1 MQPQGSS
8 LCLSLAQLI
17 FIASTQGL
25 ADLSS
30 PARRLPGSGRCQKMH
45 ESRQRP
51 VATWRGGHGGRPA
64 QLAPTRPTKDRPQR
78 GGGFERASASQRPR
92 ATWPRRAA
100 HPPCRCSAGA
110 TDLRPQPCRGRQ
122 RCCWLCSGD
131 VSVRNGAL
139 QPNQR
144 LAADQSPRARTA
156 LARSC
161 PVGPPGPRG
170 LSPDA
175 GAECGSI
182 PQRPALRAGAAR
194 CRLCRVRRPPSL
206 LAGRVGVAAGVV
218 SCRVYLWGPCGK
230 CRARVPCRS
239 ASPPSASSTEEPP
252 VEAPIGG
259 RPGEMGR
266 CQPVTWED
274 VRRLPETPG
283 DSSPRAPGRASV
295 RRWSWGVSE
304 GSCTLS

>member
-1 MQPQGSS
+1 MARWAWRQ
-8 LCLSLAQLI
+8 
-17 FIASTQGL
+17 ASAVGTHPPHKGQTAEGAGALRGL
-25 ADLSS
+25 LPPNVPGPRGPGGP
-30 PARRLPGSGRCQKMH
+30 PAR
-45 ESRQRP
+45 
-51 VATWRGGHGGRPA
+51 PA
-64 QLAPTRPTKDRPQR
+64 
-78 GGGFERASASQRPR
+78 
-92 ATWPRRAA
+92 AA
-100 HPPCRCSAGA
+100 LRGA
-110 TDLRPQPCRGRQ
+110 TDLRPQPQPCRGRQ

-131 VSVRNGAL
+131 DSLRNGAL

-182 PQRPALRAGAAR
+182 PHRPALRAGAAR

-239 ASPPSASSTEEPP
+239 ASPPSASSTE
-252 VEAPIGG
+252 APSSAGD
-259 RPGEMGR
+259 PGR
-266 CQPVTWED
+266 CAD
-274 VRRLPETPG
+274 VSR
-283 DSSPRAPGRASV
+283 
-295 RRWSWGVSE
+295 
-304 GSCTLS
+304 

>member
-1 MQPQGSS
+1 MVGVRKCMSHGKGQWRHGEVGMAAGQRSWHPPAPQRTDRRGAGA
-8 LCLSLAQLI
+8 LR
-17 FIASTQGL
+17 GL
-25 ADLSS
+25 LPPNVPGPRGPGGP
-30 PARRLPGSGRCQKMH
+30 PAR
-45 ESRQRP
+45 
-51 VATWRGGHGGRPA
+51 PA
-64 QLAPTRPTKDRPQR
+64 
-78 GGGFERASASQRPR
+78 
-92 ATWPRRAA
+92 AA
-100 HPPCRCSAGA
+100 LRGA

-194 CRLCRVRRPPSL
+194 CRLCSPPPTF
-206 LAGRVGVAAGVV
+206 LAGREGGSCCGCGFLPRLPVGSLWEVQSPRPVSIGLPTQRVFHGGAAGG
-218 SCRVYLWGPCGK
+218 SPHRRATWGD
-230 CRARVPCRS
+230 VQMS
-239 ASPPSASSTEEPP
+239 A
-252 VEAPIGG
+252 GDL
-259 RPGEMGR
+259 GR
-266 CQPVTWED
+266 CATSSGN
-274 VRRLPETPG
+274 TG

>member
-1 MQPQGSS
+1 MARWAWRQ
-8 LCLSLAQLI
+8 
-17 FIASTQGL
+17 ASAVGTHPPHKGQTAEGAGPLRGL
-25 ADLSS
+25 LPPNVPGPRGPGGP
-30 PARRLPGSGRCQKMH
+30 PARPAAALP
-45 ESRQRP
+45 
-51 VATWRGGHGGRPA
+51 
-64 QLAPTRPTKDRPQR
+64 
-78 GGGFERASASQRPR
+78 
-92 ATWPRRAA
+92 
-100 HPPCRCSAGA
+100 GA
-110 TDLRPQPCRGRQ
+110 TDHRPQPCRVRQ

-131 VSVRNGAL
+131 VSVRNRAL

-182 PQRPALRAGAAR
+182 PHRPALRAGAAR
-194 CRLCRVRRPPSL
+194 VPSVPSAAHLRCWPGGWELPRVWFPAASTCGVPVGSAEPASRVDRPPHPARLPRRRHHRQATRGDVQMS
-206 LAGRVGVAAGVV
+206 AGD
-218 SCRVYLWGPCGK
+218 L
-230 CRARVPCRS
+230 
-239 ASPPSASSTEEPP
+239 
-252 VEAPIGG
+252 
-259 RPGEMGR
+259 GR
-266 CQPVTWED
+266 C

>member
-1 MQPQGSS
+1 MVGVRKRMSHGKGRWQHGEVGMAAGQRGWHPPAPQR
-8 LCLSLAQLI
+8 
-17 FIASTQGL
+17 T
-25 ADLSS
+25 
-30 PARRLPGSGRCQKMH
+30 
-45 ESRQRP
+45 
-51 VATWRGGHGGRPA
+51 
-64 QLAPTRPTKDRPQR
+64 DRR
-78 GGGFERASASQRPR
+78 GGGAFERASASQRPG
-92 ATWPRRAA
+92 PRGPGGPPARPAA
-100 HPPCRCSAGA
+100 ALRGA
-110 TDLRPQPCRGRQ
+110 TDHRPQPCRGRQ

-194 CRLCRVRRPPSL
+194 CRLCRSPCSWPGGWEL
-206 LAGRVGVAAGVV
+206 PRVWFPR
-218 SCRVYLWGPCGK
+218 CVYLWGPCGK
-230 CRARVPCRS
+230 CRARVPSRS
-239 ASPPSASSTEEPP
+239 ASPPSASSTEEP
-252 VEAPIGG
+252 GG
-259 RPGEMGR
+259 SPHWRATWGDVQMSAGDLGR
-266 CQPVTWED
+266 CARSSGNTRDPS
-274 VRRLPETPG
+274 PG
-283 DSSPRAPGRASV
+283 APGRASV

>member
-1 MQPQGSS
+1 MARWAWRQ
-8 LCLSLAQLI
+8 
-17 FIASTQGL
+17 ASAVGTHPPHKGQTAEGAGALRGL
-25 ADLSS
+25 
-30 PARRLPGSGRCQKMH
+30 LPPNVPG
-45 ESRQRP
+45 P
-51 VATWRGGHGGRPA
+51 RGPGGP
-64 QLAPTRPTKDRPQR
+64 PTRP
-78 GGGFERASASQRPR
+78 
-92 ATWPRRAA
+92 AA
-100 HPPCRCSAGA
+100 ALPGA
-110 TDLRPQPCRGRQ
+110 TDHRPQPCRGRQ

-194 CRLCRVRRPPSL
+194 VPSVPCPPPTFV
-206 LAGRVGVAAGVV
+206 AGREGG
-218 SCRVYLWGPCGK
+218 SCRGCGFLPRLPVGSLWEVQSPRPVSIGLPTQ
-230 CRARVPCRS
+230 RVFHGG
-239 ASPPSASSTEEPP
+239 AI
-252 VEAPIGG
+252 IGR
-259 RPGEMGR
+259 RPGEMCR

-283 DSSPRAPGRASV
+283 DPSSRAPGRASV

>member
-1 MQPQGSS
+1 MTEKGGERPEILRGSFLQVGFHKKKKEKKIFFPNENTCS
-8 LCLSLAQLI
+8 LREA
-17 FIASTQGL
+17 ASASAL
-25 ADLSS
+25 PSS
-30 PARRLPGSGRCQKMH
+30 FSSQAHRALRTSAHQ
-45 ESRQRP
+45 
-51 VATWRGGHGGRPA
+51 HGGCLAVVGVRKCMSHGKGRWRHGEVGMAAGQRSWHPPA
-64 QLAPTRPTKDRPQR
+64 PQRTDRR
-78 GGGFERASASQRPR
+78 GGGAFERASASQCPR

-100 HPPCRCSAGA
+100 RPPCSCSAGA
-110 TDLRPQPCRGRQ
+110 TDHRPQPCRGRQ

-218 SCRVYLWGPCGK
+218 SCRVYLWGPCGT

-239 ASPPSASSTEEPP
+239 ASPPSASSTE
-252 VEAPIGG
+252 APSSAGD
-259 RPGEMGR
+259 PGR
-266 CQPVTWED
+266 CAD
-274 VRRLPETPG
+274 VSR
-283 DSSPRAPGRASV
+283 
-295 RRWSWGVSE
+295 
-304 GSCTLS
+304 

>member
-1 MQPQGSS
+1 MVGVRKRMSHGKGRWRHGEVAMAAGQRSWHPPAPQRTD
-8 LCLSLAQLI
+8 C
-17 FIASTQGL
+17 
-25 ADLSS
+25 
-30 PARRLPGSGRCQKMH
+30 
-45 ESRQRP
+45 
-51 VATWRGGHGGRPA
+51 
-64 QLAPTRPTKDRPQR
+64 R
-78 GGGFERASASQRPR
+78 GGGAFERASASQRPR

-100 HPPCRCSAGA
+100 HPPCSCSAGA
-110 TDLRPQPCRGRQ
+110 TDHRPQPCRGRQ

-131 VSVRNGAL
+131 VSVRNWAL

-194 CRLCRVRRPPSL
+194 CRLCSPPPTFV
-206 LAGRVGVAAGVV
+206 AGREGGSCCGCGFLPRLPVGSLWEVQSPRPV
-218 SCRVYLWGPCGK
+218 SIGLPTQRVFHGG
-230 CRARVPCRS
+230 AI
-239 ASPPSASSTEEPP
+239 
-252 VEAPIGG
+252 IGR
-259 RPGEMGR
+259 RPGEMCR
-266 CQPVTWED
+266 CQQVTWED

>member
-1 MQPQGSS
+1 MAAGQRSWHPPAPQRTD
-8 LCLSLAQLI
+8 C
-17 FIASTQGL
+17 
-25 ADLSS
+25 
-30 PARRLPGSGRCQKMH
+30 
-45 ESRQRP
+45 
-51 VATWRGGHGGRPA
+51 
-64 QLAPTRPTKDRPQR
+64 R
-78 GGGFERASASQRPR
+78 GGGAFERASASQRPR

-100 HPPCRCSAGA
+100 CPPCRCSAGA
-110 TDLRPQPCRGRQ
+110 TDHRPQPCRGRQ

-194 CRLCRVRRPPSL
+194 CRLCRPPPTFV
-206 LAGRVGVAAGVV
+206 AGREGG
-218 SCRVYLWGPCGK
+218 SCRGCGFLPRLPVGSLWEVQSPRPVSIGLPTQRVFHGGATGGSPHR
-230 CRARVPCRS
+230 RATWGDGQMS
-239 ASPPSASSTEEPP
+239 A
-252 VEAPIGG
+252 GDL
-259 RPGEMGR
+259 GR
-266 CQPVTWED
+266 CARSSGNTRGPFS
-274 VRRLPETPG
+274 RGARPRLCPQVEL
-283 DSSPRAPGRASV
+283 GR
-295 RRWSWGVSE
+295 E
-304 GSCTLS
+304 